1 MLAAFYPPEIAAAD
15 AARHCEE
22 ETMRNSVRMLV
33 VPALVLAAACG
44 RTEDKSMDDGL
55 KNDLSL
61 ASQMQAYPQQ
71 FVSPAELGYNG
82 YGYGQPAQQPNG
94 YYPMAPQP
102 VAQRIYR
109 APTATRS
116 AGTYS
121 TGTTARTGTQ
131 TVKNT
136 KRDAIIGGVAGAAI
150 GAVTSR
156 DKLKGAVIGGVAGS
170 VLGAVIGNNVDVKK
184 IPF

>member
-1 MLAAFYPPEIAAAD
+1 
-15 AARHCEE
+15 
-22 ETMRNSVRMLV
+22 MRNSVKMLV

-44 RTEDKSMDDGL
+44 RDEKPMDEAL
-55 KNDLSL
+55 RNDLSL
-61 ASQMQAYPQQ
+61 ASSMQPQQQ
-71 FVSPAELGYNG
+71 FVSPAELGYAGG
-82 YGYGQPAQQPNG
+82 YGYNQYAPQPPAG
-94 YYPMAPQP
+94 YYYPSAPQP
-102 VAQRIYR
+102 VAQRRIYR
-109 APTATRS
+109 APAS
-116 AGTYS
+116 ASSGTYS
-121 TGTTARTGTQ
+121 TGTAARTGTR

-136 KRDAIIGGVAGAAI
+136 KRDAILGGVAGAAI

>member
-1 MLAAFYPPEIAAAD
+1 
-15 AARHCEE
+15 
-22 ETMRNSVRMLV
+22 MRNSVRMLV

-44 RTEDKSMDDGL
+44 RNDTQMDDGL

-61 ASQMQAYPQQ
+61 ASQVQPYPQQ

-82 YGYGQPAQQPNG
+82 YGYAQPYAPQPNG

-102 VAQRIYR
+102 ATQRIYR

-116 AGTYS
+116 AGTAS
-121 TGTTARTGTQ
+121 TGTAARTGTR